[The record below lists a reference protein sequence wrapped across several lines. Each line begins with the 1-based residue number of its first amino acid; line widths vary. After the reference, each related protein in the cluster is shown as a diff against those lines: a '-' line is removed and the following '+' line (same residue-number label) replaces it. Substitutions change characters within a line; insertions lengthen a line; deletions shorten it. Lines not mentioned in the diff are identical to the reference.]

1 MQEEWETNEIK
12 TKGGEPKRKC
22 GASES
27 VQELTNC
34 FFLRMMDNSE
44 KGFCIIKVE
53 LDEDGEPCDWIYA
66 YCNDAVAE
74 LGHLPKER
82 IMGHRFSEIYPKGN
96 PKWLSIY
103 YRAAWQNEK
112 TEFEEFS
119 EESGTCLHLNVIPA
133 GQQGYCFCIMGDA
146 RKGLYEQLME
156 PLSDPGTERE
166 EEIRKS
172 TLLDA
177 LCLDYSVVFLCDLRK
192 DTMEMVKCSPFSH
205 SAMAEK
211 ALSQKL
217 KNSYSARMRYF
228 YEHVVIKES
237 APDYLEKLLPDGL
250 MQILSVQDSFELR
263 HRTIYTQAMN
273 EYFSIKAVR
282 LYSDEKSFKAVLG
295 ILPVGEQVRR
305 EQENQ
310 KRLEETLIK
319 LQDSY
324 DKLSAIGSLYKE
336 IADIDLEHMTYELVS
351 GPDNQFVKKG
361 KAGTTEQLKELLL
374 SKNVFQ
380 NDRHNVEEFID
391 FTTLSDRLKGKQ
403 FIQTE
408 LQAISGKWYN
418 CKFIVKTRRDDGTT
432 THVLMSVR
440 DINEQKTYAMEQLA
454 IAQNLSRNFRNVYL
468 VDLNRR
474 TAKVIKFEDEY
485 RDNRIDSV
493 MNQSFPY
500 EGFVNGWIAEA
511 VHPDDQAMLKK
522 ALSCDNLREV
532 FAGQDEYSGNYR
544 MVVDGKV
551 INYQFNISKMS
562 KPDYVIAGFQNIEAI
577 IQEHLEEE
585 KKQREKEETF
595 QNEMKKQLQ
604 VINALGSE
612 YTALYLVDC
621 ETGLWTVF
629 KDDKSSSTEVIYKK
643 TLVYEK
649 YEEAIYAY
657 IDHFVVEE
665 DREEFRE
672 HARLENMLAGT
683 PDKGIHSLNYDRIF
697 KGEREHWQLNSAKFT
712 ADGGRD
718 YLVLGFRN
726 VHDIV
731 EKQVSQENAL
741 RDALLMARHASRAK
755 TTFLN
760 NMSHDIRTPMNAI
773 IGFTALAQTRIEN
786 HEQVQEYLG
795 KIHTS
800 STHLLGLIN
809 EILDMSRIESG
820 TVKLEENIVHIPDIL
835 HDLRT
840 IIQGQ
845 MAAKQQN
852 LYIDSLDVVNEDVVT
867 DKLRLD
873 QVLLNIV
880 SNAIKYTGFGGS
892 IVIRVTE
899 KPCSIKGYT
908 TYEFLIRDNGMGMS
922 PEFTEHVF
930 DAFTR
935 ERSSTVS
942 GIQGTGLG
950 MSITKNIV
958 DLMNGTITVES
969 ELGKGTEFVV
979 TVDFK
984 LAENAV
990 HYMPIEEL
998 KGARALVV
1006 DDDVNTCQSVSKML
1020 RSIEMRP
1027 DWSTSG
1033 REAVIR
1039 AKEAEEIKDGYKAY
1053 IIDYLMPDMNGIE
1066 TVRQIRKVIGDE
1078 VPIIVLTAYEWS
1090 DFEEE
1095 ARAAGVTAFVS
1106 KPLFMS
1112 ELREVLTRQSMNA
1125 TETEKAPKPKCDYR
1139 GKRILLVEDND
1150 LNREIATII
1159 LEDIGIEVDTA
1170 EDGIEAVNVM
1180 DRAPEDRY
1188 DLLFMDIQMPK
1199 MDGYT
1204 ATREIRTLKNNKK
1217 ANIPI
1222 VAMTANAFDE
1232 DRKKSFEAGMNG
1244 HIAKPIDMA
1253 ALVRTLNRIFGKK

>member
-1 MQEEWETNEIK
+1 MQEEWEKNGIRIK
-12 TKGGEPKRKC
+12 REEPETEYVI
-22 GASES
+22 SES

-34 FFLRMMDNSE
+34 FFLKMMDNSE

-53 LDEDGEPCDWIYA
+53 LNEAGEPYDWIYA
-66 YCNDAVAE
+66 YCNDVVAN
-74 LGHLPKER
+74 LGHLSKER
-82 IMGHRFSEIYPKGN
+82 IMGHRFSEIYPGGN
-96 PKWLSIY
+96 PKWLSVY
-103 YRAAWQNEK
+103 YRAAWQNEE
-112 TEFEEFS
+112 TELEEFS
-119 EESGTCLHLNVIPA
+119 EESGTCLHLNVIPS
-133 GQQGYCFCIMGDA
+133 GQPGYCFCIMGDA
-146 RKGLYEQLME
+146 RKGLYEQLMGSLTDSRSE
-156 PLSDPGTERE
+156 CE

-192 DTMEMVKCSPFSH
+192 DTIETVKCSPFSH
-205 SAMAEK
+205 SAMSEK
-211 ALSQKL
+211 ALPQKM
-217 KNSYSARMRYF
+217 KKSYSARMRYF

-250 MQILSVQDSFELR
+250 MRILSVQDSFELR
-263 HRTIYTQAMN
+263 HRTIHTQAMN

-282 LYSDEKSFKAVLG
+282 LYSDEESFKVVLG
-295 ILPVGEQVRR
+295 ILPISEQVRR

-310 KRLEETLIK
+310 KRLEETLVK

-324 DKLSAIGSLYKE
+324 DKLSAISSLYKE

-351 GPDNQFVKKG
+351 GPDNQFVRKG
-361 KAGTTEQLKELLL
+361 KIGTTEQLKELLL

-380 NDRHNVEEFID
+380 NDSQEVEAFVD
-391 FTTLSDRLKGKQ
+391 FTTLSDRLRGKQ
-403 FIQTE
+403 FIQME
-408 LQAISGKWYN
+408 LKAISGKWYN

-454 IAQNLSRNFRNVYL
+454 IAQTLSRNFRNVYL
-468 VDLNRR
+468 VNLNRR

-485 RDNRIDSV
+485 SDDRIDAV

-500 EGFVNGWIAEA
+500 ESFLNEWIAEA
-511 VHPDDQAMLKK
+511 VHPDDQTMLTK
-522 ALSCDNLREV
+522 ALSCDNLRKI
-532 FAGQDEYSGNYR
+532 FAGRDEYSGNYR
-544 MVVDGKV
+544 MLVDGKV

-562 KPDYVIAGFQNIEAI
+562 KPGYVIAGFQNIEAI
-577 IQEHLEEE
+577 IQEHLAEE
-585 KKQREKEETF
+585 KKQREKEEAF
-595 QNEMKKQLQ
+595 RNEMKKQMQ

-629 KDDKSSSTEVIYKK
+629 KDDKSGANETIYKK

-649 YEEAIYAY
+649 YEDAIYAY
-657 IDHFVVEE
+657 IDHFVAEE
-665 DREEFRE
+665 DREGFRK
-672 HARLENMLAGT
+672 HAKLENMLAET
-683 PDKGIHSLNYDRIF
+683 PDTGIHSLNYERIF
-697 KGEREHWQLNSAKFT
+697 RGEREHWQLNSAKFT
-712 ADGGRD
+712 SADGKD

-731 EKQVSQENAL
+731 EKQISQENAL
-741 RDALLMARHASRAK
+741 RDALLMAKHASRAK

-786 HEQVQEYLG
+786 REQVQEYLR

-820 TVKLEENIVHIPDIL
+820 TVKLEENVVHIPDIL

-845 MAAKQQN
+845 VAAKQQS
-852 LYIDSLDVVNEDVVT
+852 LYIDSMDVINEDVVT

-892 IVIRVTE
+892 IMICVTE

-908 TYEFLIRDNGMGMS
+908 TYEFRIRDNGMGMS
-922 PEFTEHVF
+922 PEFAEHVF

-950 MSITKNIV
+950 MSIAKNIV
-958 DLMNGTITVES
+958 DLMNGSITVKS
-969 ELGKGTEFVV
+969 ELGRGTEFVV

-990 HYMPIEEL
+990 HYMPIEEFR
-998 KGARALVV
+998 GARALVV
-1006 DDDVNTCQSVSKML
+1006 DDDINTCQSVSKML

-1033 REAVIR
+1033 REAIIR
-1039 AKEAEEIKDGYKAY
+1039 AKEAEEIKDEYKAY

-1066 TVRQIRKVIGDE
+1066 TVRQIRKVIGNE

-1095 ARAAGVTAFVS
+1095 ARAAGVTAFVA
-1106 KPLFMS
+1106 KPIFMS
-1112 ELREVLTRQSMNA
+1112 ELREVLTRQIMDV
-1125 TETEKAPKPKCDYR
+1125 TETEKAPEPEYDYS
-1139 GKRILLVEDND
+1139 GKRVLLVEDND
-1150 LNREIATII
+1150 LNREIAMII
-1159 LEDIGIEVDTA
+1159 LEDVGIEVDTA
-1170 EDGIEAVNVM
+1170 RDGIEAVNIM
-1180 DRAPEDRY
+1180 DRVEEDQY
-1188 DLLFMDIQMPK
+1188 DLIFMDIQMPR

-1232 DRKKSFEAGMNG
+1232 DRKQSFEAGMNG

-1253 ALVRTLNRIFGKK
+1253 ILTKTLNRIFGKK